1 MIEIHRLGAR
11 IGAEIRGVDVKALDD
26 AGFAAIYRAWLDCN
40 VVVVPGQ
47 DLQIE
52 DFLRYSRRFG
62 VVHPH
67 PSKMTRHPDHPEI
80 TLLGVDKFRPD
91 GALDMAVYR
100 RGAEGWHTDG
110 AYDQEPFKATQLY
123 ALAVP
128 STGGDT
134 LFASMYAAYDALP
147 PRLAQRLDGRTGAFT
162 YGGRRKAT
170 ALLNAEDRDWTPVF
184 HPIIRTHPETGRKA
198 LYFDP
203 GKILRIEGLDESE
216 SDALIE
222 ELTACMIQPDAQYRH
237 RWRKGDIVIW
247 DNRCS
252 YHKAAG
258 DYPPEEDRIHWRVSI
273 KERAA
278 RPPRGDPGA
287 MLIVDRLQAST
298 SGAAAISGHSRSR
311 RAHRQVAR
319 FTKRR
324 PPGTLRG
331 PMDERRDASG
341 CATWTGRQS
350 SPDRTSLESGRI
362 PTGRAARGGAHRGDC
377 ADPAW
382 RSSAHSPSARI
393 DQQDP
398 ARRSERASHCRRLRR
413 VIRRRGDHGKLDG
426 EDGSPARR
434 AVQAEGTAVRFDDA
448 PAKGKSET
456 RPLAHRF
463 GREERLED
471 PPQDL
476 GWNPRP
482 RVAHRQRDAGVGG
495 REPGADHESSGG
507 RARMHRVMGI
517 GDEVH
522 HHLVELVRIRP
533 EHRKIIGQLETDL
546 DVVDPQ
552 RVGEQLGGFAD
563 DLIEADSLPL

>member
-1 MIEIHRLGAR
+1 MIEIHRMGAQ

-147 PRLAQRLDGRTGAFT
+147 PRLAQRLDGRNGAFT

-273 KERAA
+273 KERPGGGGPAA
-278 RPPRGDPGA
+278 
-287 MLIVDRLQAST
+287 
-298 SGAAAISGHSRSR
+298 
-311 RAHRQVAR
+311 
-319 FTKRR
+319 
-324 PPGTLRG
+324 
-331 PMDERRDASG
+331 
-341 CATWTGRQS
+341 
-350 SPDRTSLESGRI
+350 
-362 PTGRAARGGAHRGDC
+362 
-377 ADPAW
+377 
-382 RSSAHSPSARI
+382 
-393 DQQDP
+393 
-398 ARRSERASHCRRLRR
+398 
-413 VIRRRGDHGKLDG
+413 
-426 EDGSPARR
+426 
-434 AVQAEGTAVRFDDA
+434 
-448 PAKGKSET
+448 
-456 RPLAHRF
+456 
-463 GREERLED
+463 
-471 PPQDL
+471 
-476 GWNPRP
+476 
-482 RVAHRQRDAGVGG
+482 
-495 REPGADHESSGG
+495 
-507 RARMHRVMGI
+507 
-517 GDEVH
+517 
-522 HHLVELVRIRP
+522 
-533 EHRKIIGQLETDL
+533 
-546 DVVDPQ
+546 
-552 RVGEQLGGFAD
+552 
-563 DLIEADSLPL
+563 

>member
-1 MIEIHRLGAR
+1 MIEIHRLEAR

-26 AGFAAIYRAWLDCN
+26 AGFAAIYRAWLDAN

-80 TLLGVDKFRPD
+80 TLLGVDKFGPD
-91 GALDMAVYR
+91 GALD
-100 RGAEGWHTDG
+100 
-110 AYDQEPFKATQLY
+110 
-123 ALAVP
+123 VP

-147 PRLAQRLDGRTGAFT
+147 PRLAQRLDGRNGAFT

-222 ELTACMIQPDAQYRH
+222 ELTDCMIQPDAQYRH

-273 KERAA
+273 KDCLRAVRRDSGCERAF
-278 RPPRGDPGA
+278 P
-287 MLIVDRLQAST
+287 
-298 SGAAAISGHSRSR
+298 
-311 RAHRQVAR
+311 
-319 FTKRR
+319 
-324 PPGTLRG
+324 
-331 PMDERRDASG
+331 
-341 CATWTGRQS
+341 
-350 SPDRTSLESGRI
+350 
-362 PTGRAARGGAHRGDC
+362 
-377 ADPAW
+377 
-382 RSSAHSPSARI
+382 
-393 DQQDP
+393 
-398 ARRSERASHCRRLRR
+398 
-413 VIRRRGDHGKLDG
+413 
-426 EDGSPARR
+426 
-434 AVQAEGTAVRFDDA
+434 
-448 PAKGKSET
+448 
-456 RPLAHRF
+456 
-463 GREERLED
+463 
-471 PPQDL
+471 
-476 GWNPRP
+476 
-482 RVAHRQRDAGVGG
+482 
-495 REPGADHESSGG
+495 
-507 RARMHRVMGI
+507 
-517 GDEVH
+517 
-522 HHLVELVRIRP
+522 
-533 EHRKIIGQLETDL
+533 
-546 DVVDPQ
+546 
-552 RVGEQLGGFAD
+552 
-563 DLIEADSLPL
+563 